1 MSKLTI
7 KGGISLNGTIKV
19 DGAKNATL
27 PILAASLLAS
37 GESCIED
44 IPELEDVRVMCE
56 VLKSL
61 GVDVE
66 YDGENAV
73 IKAENISNIEA
84 PYELV
89 RKMRA
94 SFLVTGPLIA
104 RLGKAR
110 IALPGGCA
118 IGSRPIDLHLKGFSS
133 LGAKS
138 I

>member
-110 IALPGGCA
+110 IALPG
-118 IGSRPIDLHLKGFSS
+118 DVQ
-133 LGAKS
+133 
-138 I
+138 